1 MENYQL
7 ESFNALVSRVVD
19 EVIPTLDPT
28 VVDEEVTAN
37 QEEYSDAEKAKI
49 PENPGLFLLYEC
61 DKKCWRQKILHLR
74 DDILWKLK
82 KVSPQSTNHENYDA
96 VDNELGNESNPA
108 SPVGYPESPKSNNIP
123 DTVSQTQHSIQDE
136 TQGFQTTAGS
146 FNMSMDTQQSSIATQ
161 VGFQIA
167 MDLIQFSTNSICNK
181 IANLRLI
188 SVWNSA

>member
-61 DKKCWRQKILHLR
+61 EKKCLRQKILHLR
-74 DDILWKLK
+74 SDIL
-82 KVSPQSTNHENYDA
+82 
-96 VDNELGNESNPA
+96 
-108 SPVGYPESPKSNNIP
+108 
-123 DTVSQTQHSIQDE
+123 
-136 TQGFQTTAGS
+136 
-146 FNMSMDTQQSSIATQ
+146 
-161 VGFQIA
+161 
-167 MDLIQFSTNSICNK
+167 
-181 IANLRLI
+181 
-188 SVWNSA
+188 